1 MLEEM
6 TTSST
11 PFDEK
16 KFIEFMIDRFYHD
29 DSDEPCEIL
38 YDYYFK
44 VHFPTDEICEEIR
57 TKYYLENNTET
68 LYTILLHKV
77 QDVLLAEDDE
87 TDEYEPDEMD
97 AYELEASI

>member
-1 MLEEM
+1 M
-6 TTSST
+6 
-11 PFDEK
+11 
-16 KFIEFMIDRFYHD
+16 
-29 DSDEPCEIL
+29 
-38 YDYYFK
+38 
-44 VHFPTDEICEEIR
+44 
-57 TKYYLENNTET
+57 ENDTET